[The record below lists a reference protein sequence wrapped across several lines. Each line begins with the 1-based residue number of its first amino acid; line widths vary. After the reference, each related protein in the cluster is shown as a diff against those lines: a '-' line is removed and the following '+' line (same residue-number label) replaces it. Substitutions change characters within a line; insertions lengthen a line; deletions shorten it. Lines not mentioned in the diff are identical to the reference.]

1 MAQPETFEPAPVEI
15 TNTLM
20 LLINDVAVELGVEE
34 YVNATLQ
41 DRTNEPLTPLVTQTF
56 AFPRCKGPHIQS
68 RNDELVRPIP
78 LNIRSN

>member
-41 DRTNEPLTPLVTQTF
+41 DRMN
-56 AFPRCKGPHIQS
+56 H
-68 RNDELVRPIP
+68 
-78 LNIRSN
+78 